1 MRAVALS
8 RHSQFSK
15 CERGSQ
21 TPERAGAL
29 RAPLSHADRL
39 DPHAAFPDMRSRS
52 LNIYSVSKNVPDRNP
67 SGLRLHANT
76 RLVGLAAF
84 SGSLCDLELVPSK
97 RRYLIPPTSPH
108 QGATRRVPITA
119 LVKCEDKT
127 LLFGVNRSQN
137 RICRSRLCS

>member
-76 RLVGLAAF
+76 RPRKSIGTGWWESAWPKAGSVKAA
-84 SGSLCDLELVPSK
+84 
-97 RRYLIPPTSPH
+97 
-108 QGATRRVPITA
+108 
-119 LVKCEDKT
+119 
-127 LLFGVNRSQN
+127 
-137 RICRSRLCS
+137 

>member
-1 MRAVALS
+1 MRTGQPNTRTS
-8 RHSQFSK
+8 
-15 CERGSQ
+15 C
-21 TPERAGAL
+21 GAW
-29 RAPLSHADRL
+29 ASLSHASRL

-52 LNIYSVSKNVPDRNP
+52 LNKRSISKNVPDRNP

-108 QGATRRVPITA
+108 QGATRRVTQA
-119 LVKCEDKT
+119 VET
-127 LLFGVNRSQN
+127 
-137 RICRSRLCS
+137 